1 MAKIDSVETI
11 DTMIE
16 LRDGRTLAYAEY
28 GASSGNVLFYFHGDA
43 DSRLEARFLA
53 KPAQRAGVRLI
64 GIDRPG
70 MGRSRFQASRRVV
83 DWPDTVIELADSLRI
98 DRFAVVGISGGGPY
112 ALACAYKIPDRLI
125 ACGIVGGEWH
135 NRHAFSFLTQ
145 FLPWLLIPPL
155 GYFFRDEAH
164 ARTSL
169 LRLTPH
175 FPETDRQTLALPE
188 ITDLLTASFVEAF
201 RQGVKGPAYDGMV
214 VRRPWG
220 FELEAIIFPRLYLW
234 HGELDRDVPVAMGR
248 ALAERLAHCKAIFY
262 PDEGH
267 ISLIGNHREEIVTT
281 LVSQDSRY
289 SMMCDGT

>member
-1 MAKIDSVETI
+1 MSSTDSV
-11 DTMIE
+11 DTVDTTIE

-28 GASSGNVLFYFHGDA
+28 GASAGNVLFYFHGGA
-43 DSRLEARFLA
+43 DSRLESRFLA
-53 KPAQRAGVRLI
+53 KPAERAGVRLI

-70 MGRSRFQASRRVV
+70 MGRSAFQVGRRVL
-83 DWPDTVIELADSLRI
+83 DWPDDVVELADSLRI

-135 NRHAFSFLTQ
+135 NRHLFSFLTQ

-155 GYFFRDEAH
+155 GYFFRDEEH
-164 ARTSL
+164 ARNAM

-175 FPETDRQTLALPE
+175 FPETDRQSLALPE
-188 ITDLLTASFVEAF
+188 ISDLLTASFVEAF
-201 RQGVKGPAYDGMV
+201 RQGVKGPAYDGML

-220 FELEAIIFPRLYLW
+220 FELEAITFPRLYLW

-248 ALAERLAHCKAIFY
+248 ALAERLAHCTATFY

-267 ISLIGNHREEIVTT
+267 ISLIVNHRDEIATT
-281 LVSQDSRY
+281 LMSEASRVSV
-289 SMMCDGT
+289 MPDGM